1 MFITDDRIWATGR
14 KAGGYWGSASLAWRF
29 EQAVIS
35 ATASAAAVTPADQ
48 GRHPAAALVVPGVT
62 RCAGRLV
69 VAGGC
74 RNLVLSLVHRGEYA
88 ER

>member
-48 GRHPAAALVVPGVT
+48 GRHPAAALGCDRRHKVCKAACGRRRVPESGSSARSPRRV
-62 RCAGRLV
+62 RR
-69 VAGGC
+69 
-74 RNLVLSLVHRGEYA
+74 E
-88 ER
+88 